1 MKRITSFIA
10 ANRRGF
16 LGCCG
21 AASVAGLFGATANS
35 AFALDALTREQRD
48 KMTPDDVIAMA
59 KAGNARFRNGARQER
74 DFLREQTSSAAGQF
88 PAAVLLSCIDSRAPA
103 EIILDMGIGDTF
115 NARIAGNVINDD
127 IIGSMEFAC
136 AVTGAKLALVMG
148 HTSCG
153 AVAGAIDDVE
163 LGYLTGL
170 LGRIK
175 PAVAKTEFDGDR
187 SGKNPKFVDAVA
199 RTNVL
204 REVAQIRA
212 QSEILRELEE
222 AGKIKIVGSM
232 YDLKSGAVEF
242 LEAK

>member
-1 MKRITSFIA
+1 MARDSSSTK

-16 LGCCG
+16 LGCCSAVAAAG
-21 AASVAGLFGATANS
+21 AVGVTA
-35 AFALDALTREQRD
+35 APVMAYDALTREQRD
-48 KMTPDDVIAMA
+48 KMTPDDVIALM
-59 KAGNARFRNGARQER
+59 KAGNERFRSGVRQARN
-74 DFLREQTSSAAGQF
+74 FLREQTSSAAGQF

-103 EIILDMGIGDTF
+103 EIILDLGIGDTF
-115 NARIAGNVINDD
+115 NARIAGSVVNDD
-127 IIGSMEFAC
+127 IIGSMEFSC
-136 AVTGAKLALVMG
+136 AVVGAKLALVMG

-175 PAVAKTEFDGDR
+175 PAIAKTEYDGDR
-187 SGKNPKFVDAVA
+187 TGKNPAFVDAVA

-232 YDLKSGAVEF
+232 YDIKTGAVEF
-242 LEAK
+242 LG

>member
-1 MKRITSFIA
+1 MGRDSLFNG
-10 ANRRGF
+10 NRRGF

-21 AASVAGLFGATANS
+21 VAAAAGTMGATATP
-35 AFALDALTREQRD
+35 AMAYDALTREQRD
-48 KMTPDDVIAMA
+48 KMTPDDVIVLV
-59 KAGNARFRNGARQER
+59 KAGNMRFRTGERQER
-74 DFLREQTSSAAGQF
+74 NFLREQISSSTGQF

-115 NARIAGNVINDD
+115 NARIAGNVVNDD
-127 IIGSMEFAC
+127 IIGSMEFSC
-136 AVTGAKLALVMG
+136 AVVGAKLVLVMG

-175 PAVAKTEFDGDR
+175 PAVAKTEFTGER
-187 SGKNPKFVDAVA
+187 TGKNPAFVDAVA

-212 QSEILRELEE
+212 QSEILHDLEQ

-232 YDLKSGAVEF
+232 YDIKTGAVEF
-242 LEAK
+242 LG

>member
-1 MKRITSFIA
+1 MGRDSSLFTR
-10 ANRRGF
+10 NRRGF

-21 AASVAGLFGATANS
+21 AVAAAGTVGATA
-35 AFALDALTREQRD
+35 APAMAYDALTREQRD
-48 KMTPDDVIAMA
+48 KMTPDDVIALV
-59 KAGNARFRNGARQER
+59 KAGNMRFRTGERQER
-74 DFLREQTSSAAGQF
+74 NFLREQISSSTGQF

-127 IIGSMEFAC
+127 ILGSMEFSC
-136 AVTGAKLALVMG
+136 AVVGAKLVLVMG

-175 PAVAKTEFDGDR
+175 PAVAKTEFTGER
-187 SGKNPKFVDAVA
+187 TGKNPAFVDAVA

-212 QSEILRELEE
+212 QSEILHDLEQ

-232 YDLKSGAVEF
+232 YDIKTGAVEF
-242 LEAK
+242 LG